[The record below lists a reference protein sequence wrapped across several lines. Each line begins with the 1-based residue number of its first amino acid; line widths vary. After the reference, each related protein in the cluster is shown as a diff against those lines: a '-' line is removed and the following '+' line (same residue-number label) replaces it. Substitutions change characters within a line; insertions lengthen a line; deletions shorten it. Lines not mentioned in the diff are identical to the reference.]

1 MLHLRARGAGIP
13 TSCPHLPASSSK
25 CAHLASPGV
34 WLSLSHKLLSVRR
47 GLGAQCGPLR
57 HTEQISRTEIWACS
71 RTPSAQ
77 APMRV
82 SSTPN
87 RKPMASFLLQ
97 ELRRTGD
104 LKAVIASAIVVTISL
119 ICQKRRWHRQRHVT
133 SPIKSCLTPHIHR
146 HHRSMQQTLSLRA
159 IVCSASTCGIA

>member
-1 MLHLRARGAGIP
+1 MLHLRAKGARIP
-13 TSCPHLPASSSK
+13 ISCPQLPASFSK

-57 HTEQISRTEIWACS
+57 HTEQVSRTEIWACS

-77 APMRV
+77 APKRV

-87 RKPMASFLLQ
+87 RKPMASFLFQ

-104 LKAVIASAIVVTISL
+104 SKAVMASTIVVMISL

-133 SPIKSCLTPHIHR
+133 SPITCLVSPNTFTDTTKA
-146 HHRSMQQTLSLRA
+146 RSKRCL
-159 IVCSASTCGIA
+159 